1 MGGRGRKA
9 GRGQG
14 SLPVWCW
21 LCHSLAPMIN
31 STIYELF
38 LWWGKLGAGGKQE
51 CWTPVL
57 CAPGELLDESLGS
70 FSARFP
76 CLIP

>member
-1 MGGRGRKA
+1 MGREA
-9 GRGQG
+9 GRQG
-14 SLPVWCW
+14 VGRAVSPWCW

-38 LWWGKLGAGGKQE
+38 LWWGKLGGGGKRE

-57 CAPGELLDESLGS
+57 CAPGELLDESRGL
-70 FSARFP
+70 FSASFP